1 MGPPAPERKGT
12 KLDQPTRTSGGERR
26 STSESAGDPEQ
37 TQPPDVNADRLV
49 PASDAPGKRGPDA
62 AKKPPLAIRD
72 IENLE
77 DDAKGG

>member
-1 MGPPAPERKGT
+1 MNPPAPERKGA

-26 STSESAGDPEQ
+26 STSESAGDTEQ

-49 PASDAPGKRGPDA
+49 PTSDAPMPKGADA
-62 AKKPPLAIRD
+62 SKKPPLAIRD

>member
-1 MGPPAPERKGT
+1 MNPPAPERKGA

-49 PASDAPGKRGPDA
+49 PTSDAPMPKGSDA
-62 AKKPPLAIRD
+62 SKKPPLAIRD

>member
-1 MGPPAPERKGT
+1 MDPPAPERKGT

-26 STSESAGDPEQ
+26 STSESAGDP
-37 TQPPDVNADRLV
+37 QPPDVNADRLV
-49 PASDAPGKRGPDA
+49 PASDAPVPKGA

>member
-1 MGPPAPERKGT
+1 MNPPAPERKGA

-26 STSESAGDPEQ
+26 STNESAGDPEQ

-49 PASDAPGKRGPDA
+49 PASDAPVPEGSDA
-62 AKKPPLAIRD
+62 SKKPPLAIRD

>member
-1 MGPPAPERKGT
+1 MNPPALERKGT

-26 STSESAGDPEQ
+26 STSESAGDLEK
-37 TQPPDVNADRLV
+37 TQPPDVNADRLG
-49 PASDAPGKRGPDA
+49 PASNGPVKGGPDA
-62 AKKPPLAIRD
+62 AKKPPLTIGD

>member
-1 MGPPAPERKGT
+1 MDPSEPERKGST
-12 KLDQPTRTSGGERR
+12 LDQPTQTSGGERR
-26 STSESAGDPEQ
+26 STNESAGDPEQ

-49 PASDAPGKRGPDA
+49 PKGSDPAQ
-62 AKKPPLAIRD
+62 KPPLAIRD